1 MFFGGSLAICRHRKR
16 ITFDQFR
23 LLINDLRLRG
33 DTQDAIGYARAF
45 GFTTADLERAMQAAP
60 RHYTADERAKVF
72 GLTMPSG
79 SI

>member
-1 MFFGGSLAICRHRKR
+1 MFFGESLAICRHRKR
-16 ITFDQFR
+16 ITFEQFG
-23 LLINDLRLRG
+23 LLINYLRLRG